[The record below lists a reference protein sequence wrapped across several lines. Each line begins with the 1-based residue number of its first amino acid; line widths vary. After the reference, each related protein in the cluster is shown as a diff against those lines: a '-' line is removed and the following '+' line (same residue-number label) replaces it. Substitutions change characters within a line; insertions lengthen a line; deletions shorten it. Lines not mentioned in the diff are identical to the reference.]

1 MHPQTQY
8 AWLGDDRM
16 AYQVLSQGPPDL
28 VVTHLIRHVLADF
41 ARACAEALAEAR
53 ARSGASVA
61 IDGYLGRNDNFARA
75 MCRFART
82 CADRNEVDHA
92 DLVVAV
98 ASEEPAHR
106 V

>member
-1 MHPQTQY
+1 MYPQTQY
-8 AWLGDDRM
+8 AWLGDDRI
-16 AYQVLSQGPPDL
+16 AYQVLGQGPPDL

-41 ARACAEALAEAR
+41 AR
-53 ARSGASVA
+53 
-61 IDGYLGRNDNFARA
+61 
-75 MCRFART
+75 T
-82 CADRNEVDHA
+82 CNEVDHA

>member
-1 MHPQTQY
+1 MV
-8 AWLGDDRM
+8 GDDRI

-28 VVTHLIRHVLADF
+28 LVTHLIRHVLADF
-41 ARACAEALAEAR
+41 ARACAEALEKAR
-53 ARSGASVA
+53 TPSGAPVA

-82 CADRNEVDHA
+82 YADRNEVDHA